1 MALKIPKNIIVTSK
15 YTSGKEYM
23 VISTYK
29 EYQGYYYELN
39 NRVFA
44 GKEFS
49 ITAPELQ
56 KIEVSK
62 INPLLTKASTY
73 VYGLI
78 SNVQLKDLKIQSYI
92 FTPTKEE
99 ILNNSSTRYFS
110 KKLNETPTIIKEIN
124 KSSYDEILQNPIY
137 KTVSI
142 KYTNTNKNVGYF
154 DPTELTKAITQIPEL
169 STFLNDEIKDGK
181 RQGQSSLED
190 VPYIQDF
197 T

>member
-56 KIEVSK
+56 KIETSK
-62 INPLLTKASTY
+62 INPFLINASSY
-73 VYGLI
+73 IYGLVSKI
-78 SNVQLKDLKIQSYI
+78 KLKDSKTQSYI
-92 FTPTKEE
+92 FQPTEE
-99 ILNNSSTRYFS
+99 EVLNGSSIRYFS
-110 KKLNETPTIIKEIN
+110 KKLNETPVIIKEIN
-124 KSSYDEILQNPIY
+124 KSNYEEVLQNSLY
-137 KTVSI
+137 KVISI
-142 KYTNTNKNVGYF
+142 KYINTNKNTGYF
-154 DPTELTKAITQIPEL
+154 DQMELQKALIQIPEL
-169 STFLNDEIKDGK
+169 STFLADEIENGK
-181 RQGQSSLED
+181 RQLSMLCR
-190 VPYIQDF
+190 IN
-197 T
+197 

>member
-1 MALKIPKNIIVTSK
+1 MSLKIPKNIIVTSK

-44 GKEFS
+44 GKEFN
-49 ITAPELQ
+49 INAPELQ
-56 KIEVSK
+56 KIETSK
-62 INPLLTKASTY
+62 INPFLTNASSY
-73 VYGLI
+73 IYGLI
-78 SNVQLKDLKIQSYI
+78 SKVKLKDSKIQPYI
-92 FTPTKEE
+92 FTPTEE
-99 ILNNSSTRYFS
+99 EVLNGTSIRYFS
-110 KKLNETPTIIKEIN
+110 KKLNETPVIIKEIN
-124 KSSYDEILQNPIY
+124 KSNYDEILQNSLY

-142 KYTNTNKNVGYF
+142 KYINTNKNTGYF
-154 DPTELTKAITQIPEL
+154 DQNELTKAIIQIPEL
-169 STFLNDEIKDGK
+169 RAFLADEIENGK
-181 RQGQSSLED
+181 RQGQNSLED